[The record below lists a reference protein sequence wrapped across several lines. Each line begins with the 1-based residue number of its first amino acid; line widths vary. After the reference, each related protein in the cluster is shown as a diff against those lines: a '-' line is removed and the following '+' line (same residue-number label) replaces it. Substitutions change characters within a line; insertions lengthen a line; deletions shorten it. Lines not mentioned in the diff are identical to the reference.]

1 MKAVHFGAGNIG
13 RGFIGPILS
22 ESDYEICFVAR
33 NEKKISQL
41 QERGQYP
48 VTLANETRD
57 TELVKNVTAV
67 NISDMDE
74 VAESIAEA
82 DLVTTA
88 IGMSALRDIAESI
101 ARGIELR
108 FKKTKHPEP
117 LHIIACE
124 NGIGGSQRLKK
135 LVYPLLKPSE
145 RKRADE
151 FVAFPNTMVDRIVPI
166 QQHKDPLKV
175 MVEPFCEWVIHKTG
189 MLEGF
194 TKIKGVRYVDSLDP
208 YIERKLFTVNTGHC
222 AAAYFGYL
230 DGYSTIQ
237 EAIANPKVLEQVRGV
252 LHETGA
258 MLTLKHNLDSKK
270 HEQYIEKMLH
280 RFTNPHF
287 IDKITRVARSPLRKL
302 SPNDRLVRPALQAHK
317 MGLETNHLVAAIAAA
332 LVFDHVK
339 DPEAVKL
346 QNSIREHGIG
356 YVIEH
361 HLGIPDTHPLHSR
374 IADKYDESFS
384 SYRSDAQ
391 PDLLSRT

>member
-13 RGFIGPILS
+13 RGFIGPILA
-22 ESDYEICFVAR
+22 ESDYEIVFVAR
-33 NEKKISQL
+33 NEKKISLL

-48 VTLANETRD
+48 VTLANESRD

-67 NISDMDE
+67 SIKDVDE

-88 IGMSALRDIAESI
+88 IGMSALKDIAESV
-101 ARGIELR
+101 ARGIKLR
-108 FKKTKHPEP
+108 FKKKKHPEP

-145 RKRADE
+145 RKQADE
-151 FVAFPNTMVDRIVPI
+151 LVAFPNTMVDRIVPI

-175 MVEPFCEWVIHKTG
+175 MVEPFCEWVIHKAG
-189 MLEGF
+189 MLDGF

-230 DGYSTIQ
+230 EGFSTIQ
-237 EAIANPKVLEQVRGV
+237 EAIANPTVLKQVRGV
-252 LHETGA
+252 LQETGA
-258 MLTLKHNLDSKK
+258 MLTQKYNLDSKK
-270 HEQYIEKMLH
+270 HELYIEKMIK

-287 IDKITRVARSPLRKL
+287 TDKITRVGRSPLRKL
-302 SPNDRLVRPALQAHK
+302 SPNDRLVRPAIQAHK
-317 MGLETNHLVAAIAAA
+317 MGLKTDHLVAAIAAA
-332 LVFDHVK
+332 LVFDFVK

-361 HLGIPDTHPLHSR
+361 HLGIPDSHPLHSR
-374 IADKYDESFS
+374 IADKYNECFS
-384 SYRSDAQ
+384 SHRSGDQ
-391 PDLLSRT
+391 PDVLSQL